1 MLDMN
6 TEFCTKNVKI
16 QLKWFVK
23 QKKSDILKLKI
34 TWEKR
39 DFHCFS
45 NFSAI
50 RPLKGSISIY
60 LHSWEKDS

>member
-1 MLDMN
+1 MVRE
-6 TEFCTKNVKI
+6 T
-16 QLKWFVK
+16 
-23 QKKSDILKLKI
+23 KKSDILKLKI
-34 TWEKR
+34 TREKR
-39 DFHCFS
+39 NFHYFS